1 MPSVDAH
8 ARGIS
13 QQEAYARPVT
23 APVDAICPVVLM
35 RKEPTLAAVRSY
47 FPKDDSCTEQQQS
60 PAAAPSDPRA
70 LWFDDFVVREG
81 GRSLS
86 QRATLSNVFA
96 ARSPDITWKRSLTCL
111 IGGAVRLAMKLSN
124 TAGPLR
130 CFAAVMVTVRDTLL
144 VDRPYRTSFARKRC
158 GGGVDVIAGGG
169 AVRGVRNDSAKVC
182 PA

>member
-47 FPKDDSCTEQQQS
+47 FPKDGSCAEQQQS
-60 PAAAPSDPRA
+60 PAAASSDPRA
-70 LWFDDFVVREG
+70 PGFDDFVVREG
-81 GRSLS
+81 GRSPS

-96 ARSPDITWKRSLTCL
+96 VRSPDRTWKRSLSCL
-111 IGGAVRLAMKLSN
+111 IGGAVRLVMKLSN
-124 TAGPLR
+124 TAEPLR
-130 CFAAVMVTVRDTLL
+130 CIAAVVVTARDTLL
-144 VDRPYRTSFARKRC
+144 VGLPYRTSFAHKRR

-169 AVRGVRNDSAKVC
+169 AVRDVWNDSAKVC